1 MLVALVDGSDSNGD
15 GVFSHSSGLQVCKW
29 FASLQVVCVACK
41 ILPIPIGV
49 HQMGPGTIHCSR
61 KSMDESW
68 RSINDE
74 CLAVMVFLKMTETI
88 PCKRVGT
95 RIEDDRFAGF
105 PPNLRSV
112 LSPDVVSPALVSCAR
127 KFSETE

>member
-1 MLVALVDGSDSNGD
+1 M
-15 GVFSHSSGLQVCKW
+15 
-29 FASLQVVCVACK
+29 QVVCKFASGVRGVQNSSNAHR
-41 ILPIPIGV
+41 V

-88 PCKRVGT
+88 PCKRVGA